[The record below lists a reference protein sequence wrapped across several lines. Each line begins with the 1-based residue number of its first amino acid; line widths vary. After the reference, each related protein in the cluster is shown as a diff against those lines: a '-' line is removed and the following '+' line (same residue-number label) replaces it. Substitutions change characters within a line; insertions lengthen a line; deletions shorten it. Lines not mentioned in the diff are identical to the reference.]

1 MIVCVNGVAY
11 QCLFYFFL
19 VMSLLGFFFLAS
31 VMYRRKDHLRHGRQ
45 NATASVCGVCRKTDE
60 RKGLKF
66 SVTG

>member
-1 MIVCVNGVAY
+1 MIVCVNSVAY

-19 VMSLLGFFFLAS
+19 VMSLLGLFFLQ
-31 VMYRRKDHLRHGRQ
+31 YRRKDHLRHGRQ